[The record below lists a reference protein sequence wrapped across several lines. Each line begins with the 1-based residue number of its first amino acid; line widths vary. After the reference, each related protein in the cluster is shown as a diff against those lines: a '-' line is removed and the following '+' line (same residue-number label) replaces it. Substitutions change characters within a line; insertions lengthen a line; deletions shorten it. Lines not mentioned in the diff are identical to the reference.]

1 MQGADIADDADI
13 DVFVLTRR
21 GMTTSHRD
29 KTILRLG
36 SMTKNLGGR
45 TPNIIGMSVDNMD
58 LLITWALADLEG
70 HSRAVVNGMDEPMDG
85 ALYAIQPEDET
96 SALKLKLLELN
107 KTN

>member
-1 MQGADIADDADI
+1 MQGAEIADDADI
-13 DVFVLTRR
+13 DVFVLTRE
-21 GMTTSHRD
+21 GMNFPHRD

-45 TPNIIGMSVDNMD
+45 TPNIISISVDNMD

-70 HSRAVVNGMDEPMDG
+70 HSRAVVHGMNEAMDG

-96 SALKLKLLELN
+96 SSLKLKLLQLN